1 MFFGAIL
8 LKPLLVG
15 GGGKADQKSFK
26 YLYLFEKQSLF
37 SAPVNRQNKQKTVHK
52 FKSDQFFYTKKSLFK
67 PSNLTSGREKK
78 KKKK

>member
-8 LKPLLVG
+8 LKSLFVG

-26 YLYLFEKQSLF
+26 YLYLFKKQGLF
-37 SAPVNRQNKQKTVHK
+37 SAPVNRQKKKVHK

-67 PSNLTSGREKK
+67 PSNLTSGRERKK
-78 KKKK
+78 K